1 MPERL
6 LFTLAYRGAFHDD
19 GATIDL
25 PVGFVTVFLNTSR
38 CQTVML
44 GGASSTI
51 ITLESV
57 PVRMGLPR
65 HQTDI
70 GFGGT
75 VVCRC

>member
-6 LFTLAYRGAFHDD
+6 LFTLAYRGAFHDYA
-19 GATIDL
+19 ATNDV
-25 PVGFVTVFLNTSR
+25 PVEFLTVSLTTSR

-44 GGASSTI
+44 GRVGSTM

-75 VVCRC
+75 VVC